1 MCFGTDL
8 IAPIFFDTMD
18 HGSPLVRVVLN
29 LVVNKKQKNN
39 RVYRDFL
46 WRSPDFRI
54 QKKMFQITKF
64 FSILNSGVCITRDK
78 YYFAGSIQKIFWC

>member
-1 MCFGTDL
+1 M
-8 IAPIFFDTMD
+8 MD
-18 HGSPLVRVVLN
+18 HGSPLVRVVLH

-54 QKKMFQITKF
+54 QKKTFEIIK
-64 FSILNSGVCITRDK
+64 
-78 YYFAGSIQKIFWC
+78 KIFFQF